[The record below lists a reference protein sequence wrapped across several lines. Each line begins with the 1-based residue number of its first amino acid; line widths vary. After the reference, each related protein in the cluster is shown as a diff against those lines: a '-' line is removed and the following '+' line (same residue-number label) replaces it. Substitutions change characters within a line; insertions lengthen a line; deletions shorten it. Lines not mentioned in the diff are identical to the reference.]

1 MNDPSAGS
9 PRVFRH
15 WMKRAWGRHVLRL
28 PRRGAGT
35 RISRRARIEEAQNVY
50 LGRGCRIDE
59 HAFLSAPGPTRIE
72 LGDGVEIRPY
82 VFLETQGGGF
92 IRVGARTAINPFS
105 LLYGFGGLTIGADCM
120 IAGGAILVAASHHAE
135 DTSRPMIE
143 QGSEGRGIEI
153 GDDVW
158 LGAGVRVLDGVRIG
172 SGTIV
177 GAGAVVTESLPG
189 NSIAAGVPARVVRS
203 R

>member
-1 MNDPSAGS
+1 M
-9 PRVFRH
+9 VVRH
-15 WMKRAWGRHVLRL
+15 WLKRAWQRRLLRL
-28 PRRGAGT
+28 PKRGEGT
-35 RISRRARIEEAQNVY
+35 RISARARIEEPQNVF

-59 HAFLSAPGPTRIE
+59 HAFLSAPGDTRIE

-92 IRVGARTAINPFS
+92 IRIGARTAVNPFS
-105 LLYGFGGLTIGADCM
+105 LLYGYGGLSIGARCM
-120 IAGGAILVAASHHAE
+120 IAGGAIVVAASHRS
-135 DTSRPMIE
+135 DDRSRPMID
-143 QGSEGRGIEI
+143 QGSIGAGIEI

-158 LGAGVRVLDGVRIG
+158 LGAGARVLDGVKIG

-189 NSIAAGVPARVVRS
+189 GVIAAGVPAKVIRNR
-203 R
+203 